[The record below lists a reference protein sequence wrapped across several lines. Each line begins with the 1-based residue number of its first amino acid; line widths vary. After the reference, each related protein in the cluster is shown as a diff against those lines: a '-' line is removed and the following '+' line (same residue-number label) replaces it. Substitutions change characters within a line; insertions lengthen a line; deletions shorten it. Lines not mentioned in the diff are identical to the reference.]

1 MSKTS
6 IPQSGQLTLNPI
18 PKWQRVTGWVLS
30 GILAFVFLPSA
41 FFKVAQPE
49 GFIGEWS
56 KTYPAASA
64 LPLGVVELA
73 IFVFYLVPKT
83 RYLGGLVMLAYL
95 GGAVATHVH
104 ANDGM
109 FFVPVIVGVV
119 AWLGLY
125 LRDRKLQALVPLVT
139 E

>member
-1 MSKTS
+1 MKIMTD
-6 IPQSGQLTLNPI
+6 TI

-30 GILAFVFLPSA
+30 GILALVFLPSA
-41 FFKVAQPE
+41 FFKIIQPK
-49 GFIGEWS
+49 GFIEEWS
-56 KTYPAASA
+56 KTYPAGSA
-64 LPLGVVELA
+64 LPLGVIELTM
-73 IFVFYLVPKT
+73 FVLYLVPKT
-83 RYLGGLVMLAYL
+83 RYLGGLLMLAYL

-125 LRDRKLQALVPLVT
+125 LRDRKLRVLVPLVT
-139 E
+139 D